1 MARVVRVLRRPISL
15 APALLIVLML
25 GGCTATTGL
34 FFYPQTVWIATP
46 ADVPLPYE
54 DITLTAHDGTRLH
67 SWWLP
72 AQGED
77 SGIMVL
83 YLHGNAENISSHSR
97 SIYWLPQ
104 QGVSVLALDYRG
116 FGASEGQALMP
127 DVLQDIE
134 AAAQWLRTQ
143 HPQKQLVVLGQSIG
157 AALAINF
164 VARAQD
170 EYQIQALVLDAPF
183 SGFGAVARHAM
194 SSNLLGWLIWPFTVL
209 VPGDW
214 DPIDHVAAIHIPTL
228 IMHSPDDDV
237 IPYQQGREVFAR
249 LQQQRQQ
256 QRQQQGLHQQQHQ
269 EGAETPPLCWLDS
282 RGPHIASFAFAD
294 LRAATFS
301 FLQTQR
307 CPAFTAP

>member
-1 MARVVRVLRRPISL
+1 MERLPFMLSRCLLSL
-15 APALLIVLML
+15 YLLALLS
-25 GGCTATTGL
+25 GCSATTGL
-34 FFYPQTVWIATP
+34 FFYPQTVWISTP

-54 DITLTAHDGTRLH
+54 DIILRAHDGTRLH

-104 QGVSVLALDYRG
+104 QGISVLALDYRS

-127 DVLQDIE
+127 GVLQDIE

-143 HPQKQLVVLGQSIG
+143 HPDKQLVVLGQSIG

-164 VARAQD
+164 VARTQQQ
-170 EYQIQALVLDAPF
+170 YQIQALILDAPF
-183 SGFGAVARHAM
+183 TGFGAVARYAM

-214 DPIDHVAAIHIPTL
+214 DPEDYAADITIPTL
-228 IMHSPDDDV
+228 IMHSPDDRV
-237 IPYQQGREVFAR
+237 IPYQQGRKIFVLMVQAR
-249 LQQQRQQ
+249 E
-256 QRQQQGLHQQQHQ
+256 QQG
-269 EGAETPPLCWLDS
+269 AAAAALCWLDS
-282 RGPHIASFAFAD
+282 RGGHIASFAFAD
-294 LRAATFS
+294 LREATFS

>member
-1 MARVVRVLRRPISL
+1 MRRVVRVLRRPISL

-34 FFYPQTVWIATP
+34 FFYPQTVWISTP

-54 DITLTAHDGTRLH
+54 DISLRAHDGTRLH

-143 HPQKQLVVLGQSIG
+143 HPDKQLVVLGQSIG

-164 VARAQD
+164 VARAQQQ
-170 EYQIQALVLDAPF
+170 YQIQALILDAPF
-183 SGFGAVARHAM
+183 TGFGAVARHAM
-194 SSNLLGWLIWPFTVL
+194 SSNLIGWLIWPFTVL
-209 VPGDW
+209 VPTDW
-214 DPIDHVAAIHIPTL
+214 DPEDYVADITIPTL
-228 IMHSPDDDV
+228 IMHSADDRV
-237 IPYQQGREVFAR
+237 IPYKQGREIFTRMSAQR
-249 LQQQRQQ
+249 AQQGTQQGQQQDPQQ
-256 QRQQQGLHQQQHQ
+256 VS
-269 EGAETPPLCWLDS
+269 AAPALCWLDS
-282 RGPHIASFAFAD
+282 RGGHIASFAFAD
-294 LRAATFS
+294 LREATFS